1 MQLKINTVYVVDS
14 EYEIFIGT
22 YRGKSNSKYFP
33 PNILWDVKVR
43 IKNKSNTFSN
53 IKNKSEPII
62 VNFVS
67 INKHDHIYDLDKIK
81 NCAKKAKESFE
92 KRTLDKI
99 LKTLINE
106 HFEW

>member
-1 MQLKINTVYVVDS
+1 MQLKIGTVYIVDS
-14 EYEIFIGT
+14 EYETYIGT
-22 YRGKSNSKYFP
+22 YRGKSNKKYFP

-43 IKNKSNTFSN
+43 IKNKSNKKKAES
-53 IKNKSEPII
+53 II

-67 INKHDHIYDLDKIK
+67 INKNDIIYDLDEIK
-81 NCAKKAKESFE
+81 LVAKKAKESFE

-99 LKTLINE
+99 LKTLVNE